1 MYIQIITSTL
11 EDTIVACDKA
21 RAIINGIHS
30 SGKRLQVRV
39 GINNAYD
46 NLMQVRCPEIT
57 IVGAGHFTGTVQGER
72 FRISHA
78 ACNAWYETEIIVLEG
93 PTELDHELK
102 RSFWN
107 AVEMLRSEGQD
118 AAPSELA

>member
-21 RAIINGIHS
+21 RAIIDGIHS
-30 SGKRLQVRV
+30 PSKRLQARI
-39 GINNAYD
+39 GIGTTYD
-46 NLMQVRCPEIT
+46 NLMQVRCPDIT
-57 IVGAGHFTGTVQGER
+57 IVGAGDYTGTVQGEH

-93 PTELDHELK
+93 STELDRELK
-102 RSFWN
+102 ESFWS
-107 AVEMLRSEGQD
+107 AVEMLRSD
-118 AAPSELA
+118 AQSVAPSELA